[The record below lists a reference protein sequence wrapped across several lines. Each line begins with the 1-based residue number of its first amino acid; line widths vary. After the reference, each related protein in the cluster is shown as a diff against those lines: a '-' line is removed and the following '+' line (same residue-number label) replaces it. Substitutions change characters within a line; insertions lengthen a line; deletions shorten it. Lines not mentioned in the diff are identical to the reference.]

1 MANDI
6 YRKNILPDGTVRPV
20 ANAAR
25 VINPLEPL
33 NDTAKIMSN
42 LAVQYKKIELENEQV
57 KQDQFESDLKLRQAQ
72 FNSEL
77 ENITDQQQFDNAI
90 EKYNSDIDTLGNQ
103 VLGEQGYNKWSNEK
117 GRNYKALANL
127 GYKSI
132 WAKNLQKQNY
142 TNMGVTVSN
151 YATLAAMD
159 PKRKNDFVAQAEMDI
174 NSKALTPEQKQ
185 SLKNKFKVE
194 LANAEVVRDIKNNPG
209 ATMDKLKAIT
219 KDKDGNIKND
229 KPAYYDGLTPVQRQ
243 KYIEQAKNKYEN
255 QLNTYNDK
263 KINLL
268 KEEFNEIYQN
278 KGYHAAF
285 DYYAKKV
292 GSVDDVIKQQGITQ
306 EQFQQFKSYA
316 QGMLRETNTE
326 QAIPNQAKFGD
337 LQETVKGMGIS
348 FSTKTGEYVIDKKKK
363 KKLSIED
370 IVGAIDNIDAGLKDG
385 TYYVHDKEVKNIREK
400 LRTVL
405 GNIVD
410 DGARLKYTDVK
421 DNKWFKQDETTGNF
435 YYVSDSDLTASEYIK
450 DSILKVLNN
459 KTNVNNFNLEKLTT
473 REKGEIFEH
482 VYKSAVGAN
491 IDLSSHF
498 LNTKQ
503 DIDKITQGVFN
514 WMIQNRFDVPEKEYG
529 AVIGDGNM
537 YDTNNPKAKN
547 NIGKKT
553 VGYGNYVIDNNGV
566 IKLTD
571 NNGNIVDEVRQ

>member
-6 YRKNILPDGTVRPV
+6 YQSKILPDGTVRPI
-20 ANAAR
+20 ASAAR

-33 NDTAKIMSN
+33 NDTARIANN

-103 VLGEQGYNKWSNEK
+103 VLGEKGYNKWSNEK

-142 TNMGVTVSN
+142 ANMGTTVSN
-151 YATLAAMD
+151 YATLAALD
-159 PKRKNDFVAQAEMDI
+159 PARRNDFVAQAEMDI
-174 NSKALTPEQKQ
+174 NSKALTPEQKL
-185 SLKNKFKVE
+185 SLQNKFKVE

-209 ATMDKLKAIT
+209 DALDKLKAIT
-219 KDKDGNIKND
+219 KDKDGNIEND
-229 KPAYYDGLTPVQRQ
+229 KPTYYDGLTPVQRQ
-243 KYIEQAKNKYEN
+243 RYIEHAQAKYEA

-263 KINLL
+263 MIVDLKREFAEKYEEEGYDAAYNFYKEKTDNLATTAKEYNISQEKLKSFSNWAKGIL
-268 KEEFNEIYQN
+268 KE
-278 KGYHAAF
+278 
-285 DYYAKKV
+285 
-292 GSVDDVIKQQGITQ
+292 
-306 EQFQQFKSYA
+306 
-316 QGMLRETNTE
+316 TNRE
-326 QAIPNQAKFGD
+326 QAFANQDKFGD
-337 LQETVKGMGIS
+337 LQEQVQSMGIT
-348 FSTKTGEYVIDKKKK
+348 FDIKKGEYKINKKDKATV
-363 KKLSIED
+363 ED
-370 IVGAIDNIDAGLKDG
+370 VVETINNINAGLKDG
-385 TYYVHDKEVKNIREK
+385 TYFMNEKNVKAMRET

-405 GNIVD
+405 GDIVD
-410 DGARLKYTDVK
+410 NGVKLRDTDVSG
-421 DNKWFKQDETTGNF
+421 QTTIGGILRGNGIGG
-435 YYVSDSDLTASEYIK
+435 DITASEYIK

-482 VYKSAVGAN
+482 VYESALANN
-491 IDLSSHF
+491 IDLASYYID
-498 LNTKQ
+498 TKQ
-503 DIDKITQGVFN
+503 KIDRLTQHVFN

-529 AVIGDGNM
+529 AVVGNGNM

-547 NIGKKT
+547 NIGKKSI
-553 VGYGNYVIDNNGV
+553 GYGTYVIDTKGTM
-566 IKLTD
+566 KLVD
-571 NNGNIVDEVRQ
+571 RNGNIIDEVRR

>member
-6 YRKNILPDGTVRPV
+6 YQSKILPDGTVRPI
-20 ANAAR
+20 ASAAR

-33 NDTAKIMSN
+33 NDTARIANN

-103 VLGEQGYNKWSNEK
+103 VLGEKGYNKWSNEK

-142 TNMGVTVSN
+142 TNMGTTVSN
-151 YATLAAMD
+151 YATLAALD
-159 PKRKNDFVAQAEMDI
+159 PARRNDFVAQAEMDI

-185 SLKNKFKVE
+185 SLQNKFKVE
-194 LANAEVVRDIKNNPG
+194 LANAEVIRDINKNPG
-209 ATMDKLKAIT
+209 VALENLKAIEKDKEDPT
-219 KDKDGNIKND
+219 KDRPKF
-229 KPAYYDGLTPVQRQ
+229 YDGLTPVQRQ
-243 KYIEQAKNKYEN
+243 RYIEHAQAKYEA

-263 KINLL
+263 MIVDLKREFAEKYEEEGYDAAYQFYKDKTDNLATTAKEYNISQEKLKSFSSWAKGIL
-268 KEEFNEIYQN
+268 KE
-278 KGYHAAF
+278 
-285 DYYAKKV
+285 
-292 GSVDDVIKQQGITQ
+292 
-306 EQFQQFKSYA
+306 
-316 QGMLRETNTE
+316 TNRE
-326 QAIPNQAKFGD
+326 QAFANQDKFGD
-337 LQETVKGMGIS
+337 LQEKFQGMGIT
-348 FSTKTGEYVIDKKKK
+348 FDKKKGEYKLNK
-363 KKLSIED
+363 KKKVKVEDVIET
-370 IVGAIDNIDAGLKDG
+370 INNINAGLNDG
-385 TYYVHDKEVKNIREK
+385 TYFMNEKKVKAMRET

-405 GNIVD
+405 GDMVN
-410 DGARLKYTDVK
+410 DGAKLRDTDVK
-421 DNKWFKQDETTGNF
+421 GNKWFKQDETTGNF

-482 VYKSAVGAN
+482 VYESALANN
-491 IDLSSHF
+491 IDLGSYYIDS
-498 LNTKQ
+498 KKKI
-503 DIDKITQGVFN
+503 DILTRDVFN
-514 WMIQNRFDVPEKEYG
+514 WMIQNRFDVPQKEYG

-547 NIGKKT
+547 NIGKKAA
-553 VGYGNYVIDNNGV
+553 GYGGYYLDKNGTLLKFVDKNGNVID
-566 IKLTD
+566 
-571 NNGNIVDEVRQ
+571 EVKR